1 MKPPQI
7 QLGLLP
13 GFEGPI
19 LPSAPIE
26 LEPPKPPRR
35 AVSAERELL
44 AAQRSLAI
52 SLDPPDLEGWR
63 DELGRERPRI
73 VNGVCTAI
81 EQWRR
86 LEDGTIGP
94 CPWTGCPR
102 HTLIDHG
109 QIVTIG
115 GQRRAELLLHRAADD
130 EAVGRRPA
138 LPVVPTDGEIDAF
151 DAEALKRIDAIPRTC
166 IRDAMPLVADR
177 AEAAEES
184 AVGFVGYSVNGD
196 QVDPASHMAD
206 AARVAVIAETLGLSE
221 EQIRLDTISA
231 AAKLG
236 IRLMNGQPVP
246 GDGARV
252 EALLAKLAGRRRV
265 LSDAELA
272 ERRACVMAYL
282 GRRGSSA
289 EAIERALLADAT
301 PAPVAIRRI
310 ERDAPPPREPGAD
323 EIFTF

>member
-52 SLDPPDLEGWR
+52 SLDPPDIEGWR

-138 LPVVPTDGEIDAF
+138 LPAVPTDGENDAF
-151 DAEALKRIDAIPRTC
+151 DLEALKRNDLIERTC

-177 AEAAEES
+177 AEDAEASSVGEMYIDGEAAS
-184 AVGFVGYSVNGD
+184 L
-196 QVDPASHMAD
+196 ASHMAD

-272 ERRACVMAYL
+272 ERRARVMAYL
-282 GRRGSSA
+282 GRRGEASA

>member
-52 SLDPPDLEGWR
+52 SLDPPDIEGWR

-138 LPVVPTDGEIDAF
+138 LPAVPTDGENDAF
-151 DAEALKRIDAIPRTC
+151 DLEALKRNDLIERTC

-177 AEAAEES
+177 AEDAEASSVGEMYIDGEAALL
-184 AVGFVGYSVNGD
+184 
-196 QVDPASHMAD
+196 ASYRAD

-236 IRLMNGQPVP
+236 IKLVNGQPVP

-252 EALLAKLAGRRRV
+252 EALLAQLAGRRRV

-272 ERRACVMAYL
+272 DRRARVMAYL

>member
-19 LPSAPIE
+19 LPAAPIE

-52 SLDPPDLEGWR
+52 SLDPPDIEGWR

-73 VNGVCTAI
+73 VNGVCTAV

-151 DAEALKRIDAIPRTC
+151 DAEALKRIDTIPRTC

-177 AEAAEES
+177 ADDAEAS
-184 AVGFVGYSVNGD
+184 AVGQLFIDGKEESLPN
-196 QVDPASHMAD
+196 HLAD

-236 IRLMNGQPVP
+236 IRLVNGQPVP
-246 GDGARV
+246 GDGGRV
-252 EALLAKLAGRRRV
+252 EALLARLAGRRRV

-272 ERRACVMAYL
+272 ERRARVMAYL
-282 GRRGSSA
+282 GRRGEASA

-301 PAPVAIRRI
+301 PAPAVIRRI
-310 ERDAPPPREPGAD
+310 EREAPPPRELGAD